1 MAQSFAVRPT
11 ERSDSPMG
19 IHNASSHHLHEQA
32 IRLQQLSVR
41 LTRSLSTDNA
51 HSFTAQ
57 ALEAYHLVDAWP
69 GGFTSYLDSY
79 QEQSAGVGVVKVAV
93 ALLMDRAS
101 GRLSEAEGSEQRL
114 DAPAVQSVVA
124 SALHACSLLRWGMA
138 GDFLDLLQLFGR
150 LYDTPDESPE
160 ARSNVRRAV
169 SEYLAAS
176 RNQESEV
183 VLPGA
188 LTLTDVKLCAR
199 YFAARF
205 LDGEAAE
212 DNAAAIHE
220 LSGTLTN
227 ESSNISR
234 TCAMWHYRRC
244 MHACDDIRGRTDF
257 SRRIVDLGSDG
268 VNPSAQLDALLL
280 TVNSYLM
287 GSRHMDALSL
297 LADALAVCTHYP
309 SPERDGVFMQ
319 ALMDFPQPV
328 SEGEARFS
336 AIVETYTEHVS
347 GKEDRPE
354 HLAGL
359 YMLAWLRHADGDTA
373 GALRAADSVIT
384 TLQAMEQLAP
394 TQFATGDP
402 YGSYAEK
409 LTYCNDVA
417 LAMSEELA
425 DVSGLVAIGLRAASW
440 HLSRGETL
448 QAATSALTVSGA
460 CVRLLSGH
468 TSDPQKTARAARKA
482 ARAAISYADASPK
495 TNARYDTLAQA
506 HHVLA
511 KVAEL
516 EDERE
521 AVVQHYTD
529 MCSSLRVV
537 RRDLRARI
545 LTAKASDTPDTEAID
560 ELTSQLTHFTQWQQQ
575 ASCALGGACIDVGLP
590 HDALRALL
598 ESERACEALGDVP
611 AQLTVLT
618 ELSRAHMHSGQWG
631 AATGVLERAVR
642 LAHKHGLHDHAS
654 SFAEPLKY
662 AYEQLGRH
670 TSAHDVADKYQLN
683 PK

>member
-1 MAQSFAVRPT
+1 MAQSFAVRPA
-11 ERSDSPMG
+11 EHSNFPAG
-19 IHNASSHHLHEQA
+19 GHEASSHHLREQA
-32 IRLQQLSVR
+32 IHLQQLSER
-41 LTRSLSTDNA
+41 LSRSLSTDNA

-57 ALEAYHLVDAWP
+57 ASEACQLIGTWP
-69 GGFTSYLDSY
+69 GGFARYLDSY

-101 GRLSEAEGSEQRL
+101 GRLAEL
-114 DAPAVQSVVA
+114 DGPGQDLSTPAIQTVVA
-124 SALHACSLLRWGMA
+124 SALHACTLMRWPMA
-138 GDFLDLLQLFGR
+138 SGFLDLLQLFGQA
-150 LYDTPDESPE
+150 YDAADDSPE
-160 ARSNVRRAV
+160 ASGNVRRAV
-169 SEYLAAS
+169 SAYLSSAKT
-176 RNQESEV
+176 QHSEV

-188 LTLTDVKLCAR
+188 LALTDVLLCAR

-205 LDGEAAE
+205 LDGQAAE

-220 LSGTLTN
+220 LSGTLTI

-244 MHACDDIRGRTDF
+244 MHACEDIRGRTDF

-280 TVNSYLM
+280 TMNSYLM
-287 GSRHMDALSL
+287 GSRHTDALGL
-297 LADALAVCTHYP
+297 LADALSVCTHYP
-309 SPERDGVFMQ
+309 SAERDGVFMQ

-328 SEGEARFS
+328 PEGEARFS
-336 AIVETYTEHVS
+336 AIVETFTEHVS

-359 YMLAWLRHADGDTA
+359 YMLAWLRHADGNTA

-394 TQFATGDP
+394 SQFATGDP

-448 QAATSALTVSGA
+448 QAATSALTVSSA
-460 CVRLLSGH
+460 CVRLLSGQP
-468 TSDPQKTARAARKA
+468 SDPQKTARAARKA

-495 TNARYDTLAQA
+495 TNARCDVLAQA

-516 EDERE
+516 EGEHE

-545 LTAKASDTPDTEAID
+545 LTAKASDTPDEGAIE

-575 ASCALGGACIDVGLP
+575 ASCALGGACVDVGLP

-598 ESERACEALGDVP
+598 ESERACEALSDVP
-611 AQLTVLT
+611 AQLNVLS
-618 ELSRAHMHSGQWG
+618 ELSRAHMQSGQWG

-642 LAHKHGLHDHAS
+642 LAHQHGLHEHAVG
-654 SFAEPLKY
+654 FAEPLKY